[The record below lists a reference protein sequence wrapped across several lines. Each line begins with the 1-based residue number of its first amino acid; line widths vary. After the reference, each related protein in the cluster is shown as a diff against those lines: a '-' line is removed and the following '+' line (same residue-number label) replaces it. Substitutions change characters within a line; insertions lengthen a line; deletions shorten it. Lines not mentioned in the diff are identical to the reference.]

1 MHHVVAKKTYYF
13 VSAWLMLLLVLT
25 VVAAQLDLGAA
36 NVPIAVAIAI
46 GKAILIVLFFMH
58 VRYGSPLVR
67 LFAAGG
73 FFGLLIMLGFILAD
87 VHARGSGW

>member
-1 MHHVVAKKTYYF
+1 MHHVVAKKTYYI

-25 VVAAQLDLGAA
+25 VAAAQRDLGAA
-36 NVPIAVAIAI
+36 NVPIALAIAI
-46 GKAILIVLFFMH
+46 AKAILIVLFFMH

-73 FFGLLIMLGFILAD
+73 FFWLFIMLGFILAD
-87 VHARGSGW
+87 VQARSSGW